1 MCLWPFFLSVIPS
14 IPLMQ
19 VLCKRLIL
27 IPLYAG
33 YKSIVSSANNSF
45 TYTANTNSVVVLA
58 EISDV
63 NAAASTYSSGAITY
77 AGSVA
82 SAGSVV
88 PSASTLLLTAFS
100 NGKGSPALSF
110 SGATPVGNSIL
121 VQGNASGS
129 FNPASLVLTD
139 YFGSGATITP
149 GITASA
155 SSPSGTNTYAFLQ
168 LVSAGANANA
178 TLTANLLVAQVGT
191 TTQSVGT
198 LNAGA
203 NISFSGTAPNLTIAA
218 STTASANI
226 TIEQA
231 GTSIGTVG
239 TINFPAISVAGGVAT
254 VNLSDQLDAEF
265 SSTQGAVLYRDAS
278 AWQALGPGTAG
289 QVLQRAGR
297 GKSVLGC
304 AERRRWRSI
313 SACARSYFRRSQS
326 MSQADLDSSVY
337 TTGCGRTEYV
347 YGSAKVHALHDA
359 AWFSR

>member
-1 MCLWPFFLSVIPS
+1 MGSAGSFSSTITLDSPTVPGNVLVAVLSVGNS
-14 IPLMQ
+14 FYTFDASFVQ
-19 VLCKRLIL
+19 TVNSY
-27 IPLYAG
+27 PLYAG

-100 NGKGSPALSF
+100 NGNGSSALSF
-110 SGATPVGNSIL
+110 TGATPVGNSIL

-155 SSPSGTNTYAFLQ
+155 SSPSGNNTYAFLQ
-168 LVSAGANANA
+168 LMSAGTNANA
-178 TLTANLLVAQVGT
+178 TLTANLPVAQVGT

-203 NISFSGTAPNLTIAA
+203 NISFSGIAPNLTIAA

-278 AWQALGPGTAG
+278 AWKALGPGTLG
-289 QVLQRAGR
+289 QVLQTGGAGANPSWVAQS
-297 GKSVLGC
+297 GGAGAVTLVFAQTVSGVTEVDFVSLLV
-304 AERRRWRSI
+304 SI
-313 SACARSYFRRSQS
+313 IQ
-326 MSQADLDSSVY
+326 L
-337 TTGCGRTEYV
+337 
-347 YGSAKVHALHDA
+347 
-359 AWFSR
+359 